1 MVTRSKKQNTS
12 EGEEKQG
19 KIKVD
24 KLKLNKETIKDLT
37 DSEKKGAKGGVRV
50 GEEHSN
56 PVANCLSFTCVT
68 VCTRNL
74 ECI

>member
-12 EGEEKQG
+12 KKEEKKG
-19 KIKVD
+19 RVKVD
-24 KLKLNKETIKDLT
+24 KLKLNKETVKNLT
-37 DSEKKGAKGGVRV
+37 HSEQKQAKGGVRG
-50 GEEHSN
+50 GEQWSVPE
-56 PVANCLSFTCVT
+56 CLSYTCVT